1 MLILLGLMP
10 DFGSKYIPKPPPI
23 SRLKPKINLM
33 EKTIQPHVE
42 RMIVEKAELEDKV
55 KKLLDFINT
64 QRFQDLD
71 TQTKGLLAI
80 QGRSMQTYLECLELR
95 IKLS

>member
-1 MLILLGLMP
+1 
-10 DFGSKYIPKPPPI
+10 
-23 SRLKPKINLM
+23 M

-55 KKLLDFINT
+55 KKLLDFIDT
-64 QRFQDLD
+64 QIFQDLD

-80 QGRSMQTYLECLELR
+80 QCRSMQTYLECLELR